1 MRRMLSSLVLVV
13 CLFAQAAVA
22 AETAPLAVGDPAP
35 DVVGKDREGAPIRLG
50 DSRGKVVVLSFWASW
65 CPPCRKE
72 LPILENVQRKGGADH
87 IKVIGINYKE
97 DAFLVRKLLAKMTD
111 AQMTFTRDPD
121 GALAKRFGLKGL
133 PLMVM
138 IGRDG
143 RIASIHTGYSED
155 GLDRILEELN
165 RLLASPPPAAATS
178 AP

>member
-1 MRRMLSSLVLVV
+1 MRTMLRSWMLVAGL
-13 CLFAQAAVA
+13 LAQSAFAADS
-22 AETAPLAVGDPAP
+22 APLAVGDAAP
-35 DVVGKDREGAPIRLG
+35 DVVGKNRDGEPIRLG

-72 LPILENVQRKGGADH
+72 LPILENVQRSGGGD
-87 IKVIGINYKE
+87 IQVIAINYKE
-97 DAFLVRKLLAKMTD
+97 DAFLVRKLLAKMKQ

-143 RIASIHTGYSED
+143 RIASIHTGYSEEALD
-155 GLDRILEELN
+155 GLVDELN
-165 RLLASPPPAAATS
+165 RLLAEPAMDGTAS
-178 AP
+178 

>member
-1 MRRMLSSLVLVV
+1 MRRMLTSWMFMAGLLAPPA
-13 CLFAQAAVA
+13 FAAD
-22 AETAPLAVGDPAP
+22 TAPFAVGDAAP
-35 DVVGKDREGAPIRLG
+35 DVVGKDRDGEPIRLA

-72 LPILENVQRKGGADH
+72 LPILENVQREGNDQ
-87 IKVIGINYKE
+87 IKVIAVNYKE
-97 DAFLVRKLLAKMTD
+97 DAFLVRKLLSKMKD

-138 IGRDG
+138 IRRDG

-155 GLDRILEELN
+155 GLDGIVEELN
-165 RLLASPPPAAATS
+165 RLLAEPPAATAS
-178 AP
+178 